1 MKKTITT
8 LISIILLLLLTSCEN
23 GESTP
28 YDETMV
34 MYLHAKADSTIT
46 GLYLS
51 RTATVNESITMDNLG
66 IGGATIELLE
76 KAPDS
81 VIFTSIG
88 FLDEFLDSVGVYHLD
103 TLSFPFPGGFK
114 VDHEYRVEAYH
125 PNYTEISAEATCPPP
140 LTNIVAMNIEAGS
153 IMSSIE
159 EDPSYV
165 DTLFYRRGDSMFDNE
180 MLKCNFDYLDLVAE
194 ERLATFRIVPDDSLR
209 YNENFWLEDTTKVV
223 WDEYELPVK
232 MFKKKTKY
240 GEDLVRY
247 SILDISMNWTSFY
260 HTGLHTIV
268 FSSTDNAMREFLA
281 SGAHGSEDYYTNI
294 ENGFGLFTIGNSSGV
309 KNRYRVYVKSLEQ
322 RLP

>member
-1 MKKTITT
+1 MKKIIITLLST
-8 LISIILLLLLTSCEN
+8 LLLLSLTSCEE

-46 GLYLS
+46 GLFLS

-81 VIFTSIG
+81 VNFISIG
-88 FLDEFLDSVGVYHLD
+88 FLDEIVDSAGVYYLPSID
-103 TLSFPFPGGFK
+103 FPGGFK

-125 PNYTEISAEATCPPP
+125 LNYTEISAEATCPPP
-140 LTNIVAMNIEAGS
+140 LTDIVATNIETHS
-153 IMSSIE
+153 VMLSMDDSL
-159 EDPSYV
+159 SYV

-180 MLKCNFDYLDLVAE
+180 MLKCNFDPSDLLAE
-194 ERLATFRIVPDDSLR
+194 ERLASFRIVPDDSLR
-209 YNENFWLEDTTKVV
+209 YNENFWLEDTTKAV
-223 WDEYELPVK
+223 WDDYDIPVR

-247 SILDISMNWTSFY
+247 SILDISMNWSSFY

-268 FSSTDNAMREFLA
+268 FSST
-281 SGAHGSEDYYTNI
+281 
-294 ENGFGLFTIGNSSGV
+294 
-309 KNRYRVYVKSLEQ
+309 
-322 RLP
+322 

>member
-1 MKKTITT
+1 MKKIIIT
-8 LISIILLLLLTSCEN
+8 LISIILLISFTSCEN

-34 MYLHAKADSTIT
+34 MYLHARADSTIT

-66 IGGATIELLE
+66 IDGATIELLE

-81 VIFTSIG
+81 VTFAYIAT
-88 FLDEFLDSVGVYHLD
+88 LDEIIDSAGVYYLP
-103 TLSFPFPGGFK
+103 SASFPGGFK

-125 PNYTEISAEATCPPP
+125 PSYTDISAEAICPPP
-140 LTNIVAMNIEAGS
+140 LSNIVAMNIET
-153 IMSSIE
+153 SSVMLSM
-159 EDPSYV
+159 DDDSSHV
-165 DTLFYRRGDSMFDNE
+165 DTLFYRRGESMFDNE
-180 MLKCNFDYLDLVAE
+180 MLKCNFDPTNLLAE
-194 ERLATFRIVPDDSLR
+194 ERLASFRIVPDDSLR
-209 YNENFWLEDTTKVV
+209 YNENFWLEDTTKVI
-223 WDEYELPVK
+223 WEDYELPVK

-247 SILDISMNWTSFY
+247 SILDISMNWSSFY

-294 ENGFGLFTIGNSSGV
+294 ENGFGLFTIGNSSGI
-309 KNRYRVYVKSLEQ
+309 KNRYRVFIKSLED